1 MKTLGFI
8 LIVVGI
14 IMIVVRG
21 LNIPVQKK
29 IIDVGPLEVSK
40 TENRR
45 LGWPTYAGAVIAVIG
60 VILVV
65 SDRKRRTAD

>member
-21 LNIPVQKK
+21 LNITTEKK
-29 IIDVGPLEVSK
+29 VVDVGPLEINK
-40 TENRR
+40 KENRYI
-45 LGWPTYAGAVIAVIG
+45 GWPTYAGGVLAVIG
-60 VILVV
+60 IILVV
-65 SDRKRRTAD
+65 SDRKRTV